1 MEVKTD
7 SILVGTAIFLGVLA
21 IGFFIASGLFNS
33 PVTDATLILAV
44 GATIL
49 LFTQYTEDSTLIKGG
64 QIIFSI
70 STLSA
75 TLYIV
80 TRFSSGQ
87 IFLSAVFAVFAVIF
101 LFSAYV
107 YNREETVIT
116 TKRVKI
122 LAVIFGV
129 LFVIT
134 AGIDVVSGDPN
145 TDIRLNDTATQTEDN
160 DYKIGTLTV
169 TNPSILP
176 QRYDYPRHRTC
187 ITGLNETE
195 DRPNRRI
202 EPSVYYDQPDMIY
215 NHRTVDIRIRSP
227 GNELENA
234 TVVETDDCPM
244 STSEPTIH
252 FLGQFE
258 P

>member
-1 MEVKTD
+1 MEIRTD
-7 SILVGTAIFLGVLA
+7 SILVGIAIFLGVLA

-33 PVTDATLILAV
+33 PITDASLILAV
-44 GATIL
+44 GAITL
-49 LFTQYTEDSTLIKGG
+49 LFTQYTEDSTLVKGG

-75 TLYIV
+75 TLYVV

-87 IFLSAVFAVFAVIF
+87 IFLSAVFAVFTFIF
-101 LFSAYV
+101 LISAYI
-107 YNREETVIT
+107 YNREETFIT

-122 LAVIFGV
+122 LVIVFGV
-129 LFVIT
+129 LFILT
-134 AGIDVVSGDPN
+134 AGIDVVSGEPN
-145 TDIRLNDTATQTEDN
+145 TEIRLNDTATQTEDN
-160 DYKIGTLTV
+160 DYKIGTLRV
-169 TNPSILP
+169 ANPSILP
-176 QRYDYPRHRTC
+176 QRYDYPTHRTC

-202 EPSVYYDQPDMIY
+202 EPSVYYDQPDIIY
-215 NHRTVDIRIRSP
+215 NQRTVDIRIGYS
-227 GNELENA
+227 GDELENA
-234 TVVETDDCPM
+234 TIVEDDNCPM